1 MLISA
6 LFDHTYMIIKLH
18 EIADIKTGITFRNR
32 LLDNLEGEVEVIQM
46 KDVDIDGNISE
57 NLVHISEELVKPKH
71 LLQAGQLILLAKGKY
86 TSACLIKESDK
97 KLVISSAFF
106 SLKIKSGQKVLPEYL
121 QWYLNQ
127 PEARD
132 YFKSFASGTSMFT
145 LPMSVL
151 KNLSIPL
158 PDLAMQEKV
167 VRMVRLRD
175 QEKTLVYQLEDE
187 KEKYIQQLLLQHVYQ
202 N

>member
-1 MLISA
+1 
-6 LFDHTYMIIKLH
+6 
-18 EIADIKTGITFRNR
+18 
-32 LLDNLEGEVEVIQM
+32 LDNLEGEVEVIQM
-46 KDVDIDGNISE
+46 KDVDIEGNISE
-57 NLVHISEELVKPKH
+57 NLVHISADLVKPKH
-71 LLQAGQLILLAKGKY
+71 LLQAGQIILLAKGKY

-106 SLKIKSGQKVLPEYL
+106 SLKVKPGQKLLPEFL

-127 PEARD
+127 PEARS

-151 KNLSIPL
+151 KNLSVPL
-158 PDLAMQEKV
+158 PDLSMQEKV
-167 VRMVRLRD
+167 VRMVHLRN
-175 QEKTLVYQLEDE
+175 QEKALVLQLEDE
-187 KEKYIQQLLLQHVYQ
+187 KEKYIQQLLMQQLYQ

>member
-1 MLISA
+1 
-6 LFDHTYMIIKLH
+6 MILKLH
-18 EIADIKTGITFRNR
+18 EITDIKTGITFRNR

-46 KDVDIDGNISE
+46 KDVDIEGNISE
-57 NLVHISEELVKPKH
+57 NLVHISADLVKPKH
-71 LLQAGQLILLAKGKY
+71 LLQAGQIILLAKGKY

-106 SLKIKSGQKVLPEYL
+106 SLKVKPGQKLLPEFL

-127 PEARD
+127 PEARS

-151 KNLSIPL
+151 KNLSVPL
-158 PDLAMQEKV
+158 PDLSMQEKV
-167 VRMVRLRD
+167 VRMVHLRN
-175 QEKTLVYQLEDE
+175 QEKALVLQLEDE
-187 KEKYIQQLLLQHVYQ
+187 KEKYIQQLLMQQLYQ